1 MTNNQAS
8 ENTNTPPTPC
18 TDGVDRRKFIAY
30 SAVAA
35 ASASVLGLAAGEVA
49 AQTAAAPAAPTGPFK
64 LPKLPYAYDAL
75 EPAIDAKTMEIHYTK
90 HHQGYVDKLNA
101 AVAGHP
107 QLAKMPID
115 AILVDLDAVPADI
128 RTAVQNNGGGHANH
142 TMFWTL
148 LAPVG
153 NGTKPSPALAKAIEA
168 SFGSMDKFKEA
179 FNQAATTR
187 FGSGW
192 AWLVADGD
200 KLEVISSANQDSPL
214 SLGKKPLLGLD
225 VWEHAYYLHYQNRRP
240 EYIGA
245 FWDIV
250 NWDQVS
256 KNFAAK

>member
-1 MTNNQAS
+1 MNDNQAS
-8 ENTNTPPTPC
+8 QTANNTTTS
-18 TDGVDRRKFIAY
+18 TGDVDRRQFMAY
-30 SAVAA
+30 TAA
-35 ASASVLGLAAGEVA
+35 AAATASVLGMASNSVLANEGVA
-49 AQTAAAPAAPTGPFK
+49 QLVFT

-90 HHQGYVDKLNA
+90 HHQAYIDKLNA
-101 AVAGHP
+101 AVAGQP
-107 QLAKMPID
+107 QLQSKPIEE
-115 AILVDLDAVPADI
+115 ILVDLDAVPADI

-148 LAPVG
+148 LAPVD
-153 NGTKPSPALAKAIEA
+153 NGTKPSPALAAAIDKN
-168 SFGSMDKFKEA
+168 FGSMDKFKEA

-200 KLEVISSANQDSPL
+200 NLEVISTANQDSPL

-240 EYIGA
+240 EYIDA
-245 FWDIV
+245 FWKVV

-256 KNFAAK
+256 KNYAGK